1 MGDPQP
7 RMMLPQLG
15 DQVVG
20 YKAHCPSQSVQHNSH
35 KGLETSECTMKE
47 TPELVF
53 LSDQK

>member
-20 YKAHCPSQSVQHNSH
+20 HKAHCPSQSVQHNSH

-47 TPELVF
+47 IPELVF